1 MNECFVTGRYK
12 ATVTAARSTEN
23 TPGRCLAATDG
34 PVLLGTGFESCLF
47 GTWARVLET
56 FLARPISSV
65 RLYTARGNTQETVLL
80 AKSSRISLRPAIIPL
95 RQPPP
100 VEAQQSAAPE
110 KTARLACHR
119 RHRAAK
125 GGRRQRPGG
134 RRKCVAGPDNGSAGG
149 QQTVTRGS
157 HDPSEKPCRQEM
169 STIVA
174 ALISS
179 KAVCFR

>member
-1 MNECFVTGRYK
+1 M
-12 ATVTAARSTEN
+12 
-23 TPGRCLAATDG
+23 GRCLWGLALSCAF
-34 PVLLGTGFESCLF
+34 LGLGHGFWRHFWRRPFRLSDC
-47 GTWARVLET
+47 TQRDET
-56 FLARPISSV
+56 PTKPCFLPSAS
-65 RLYTARGNTQETVLL
+65 GFH
-80 AKSSRISLRPAIIPL
+80 PAQQVVPL
-95 RQPPP
+95 GQPPP
-100 VEAQQSAAPE
+100 VEAQQAAAPE

-125 GGRRQRPGG
+125 RGRRQRPGG
-134 RRKCVAGPDNGSAGG
+134 RRKCVAGPDNGGAGG
-149 QQTVTRGS
+149 QQTVTRSS